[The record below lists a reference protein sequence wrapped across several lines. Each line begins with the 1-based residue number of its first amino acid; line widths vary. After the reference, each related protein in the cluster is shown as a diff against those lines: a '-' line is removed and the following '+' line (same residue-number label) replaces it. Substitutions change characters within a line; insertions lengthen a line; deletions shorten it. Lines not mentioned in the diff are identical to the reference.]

1 MYIFRPFHI
10 RKDFL
15 CLGNV
20 VVGTKSFDLP
30 FKKILFAKKAE
41 KVLERLKKFF
51 FFLSRFKKAEKVLK
65 RPEKFGCQPILV
77 VLTLIKLL
85 LVANFVSASVL

>member
-1 MYIFRPFHI
+1 MFIFRPFYI

-15 CLGNV
+15 CLDNV
-20 VVGTKSFDLP
+20 VVGVKSFDLP
-30 FKKILFAKKAE
+30 LSKMLFVEKAE

-51 FFLSRFKKAEKVLK
+51 FFLSRLKKAEKVLK

-77 VLTLIKLL
+77 VLTRY
-85 LVANFVSASVL
+85 N